1 MCTPK
6 SANIVIVAMV
16 GLFIVGILANSSY
29 AMVAPGTAVGVWLF
43 DEDEGDVARDSS
55 KNGNDG
61 TILGGEWVDG
71 KFGKALKFNGIAP
84 TGVTVEDSASQLLK
98 DQMTVVAWVNASS
111 NASATIIRKGIYN
124 AAGGTKGWAID
135 IGSASGSFRKFVYLE
150 SGLQI
155 FDGPTKPE
163 IEEWQHLAFTY
174 DGTEFKAY
182 LNGEVYGTTV
192 ASGDLTESQE
202 PIGIGINSTR
212 AHAFAGI
219 IDEVGVFNKALTE
232 SDIKGIMTEG
242 LDMMLGITAV
252 DLSGKLTTTWA
263 GIKVQ

>member
-135 IGSASGSFRKFVYLE
+135 IGSASGNFRKFVYLE
-150 SGLQI
+150 GGLQV